1 MEVITIMEKMNK
13 ENVNFFDDLEITGLD
28 ITEVTD
34 AISIPETGASSGS
47 NGTYLCGSSS
57 CCSSCCS

>member
-1 MEVITIMEKMNK
+1 MEKMNK